1 MSRMLTFSIN
11 PNNEWELYIYI
22 LGTIF
27 PKFELYYLTA
37 HHCNEIMTKQIM
49 TLRVYLLFSCNK
61 IIFSEAVWCP
71 GGAVAATRSADRVDA
86 GLLDMML

>member
-37 HHCNEIMTKQIM
+37 HHCNEIMTKHFMIHDAASLF
-49 TLRVYLLFSCNK
+49 TLL
-61 IIFSEAVWCP
+61 
-71 GGAVAATRSADRVDA
+71 
-86 GLLDMML
+86 